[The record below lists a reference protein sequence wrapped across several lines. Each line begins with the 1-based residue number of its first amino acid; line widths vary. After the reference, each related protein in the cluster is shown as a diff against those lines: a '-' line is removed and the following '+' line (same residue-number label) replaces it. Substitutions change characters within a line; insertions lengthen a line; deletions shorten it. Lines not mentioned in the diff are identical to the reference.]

1 MSKVKDK
8 KRILKAAREKERVNY
23 KGTPIRLSADFF
35 AETLQARRQWQDIVK
50 DLKGKNLQLTKI
62 II

>member
-35 AETLQARRQWQDIVK
+35 TETLQARRQWQDIVK